1 MPDENAYE
9 NANYHAAFNKVTTM
23 AIGEESNGPYTD
35 VVIAIPV

>member
-1 MPDENAYE
+1 MPSEEAYE
-9 NANYHAAFNKVTTM
+9 NANYHASFYRVTTM